1 MTNEVYYHGGLNFS
15 PVAKETEVQLAQKV
29 ADIFGEDGPESD
41 IVYVDFDDPD
51 NPSIVFEGYFEPD
64 NDALAKHIK
73 EADSFLRE
81 NGSCITGCVLEAN
94 NGFCKVGEMI
104 MENKEPVF
112 LFLDIEAA
120 AIKNASNDELL
131 SELKKR
137 GVSISDATDQ
147 ELLDELKRRGKDYA
161 RLVGIAKDF
170 IDIEAESAEPD
181 FLREIF
187 VDMIGISEEEAEQLG
202 LDANLLFGDE
212 EEEE

>member
-94 NGFCKVGEMI
+94 NGFCKIGEVI
-104 MENKEPVF
+104 MENEEAVI
-112 LFLDIEAA
+112 LDIEAA
-120 AIKNASNDELL
+120 AIHNASD
-131 SELKKR
+131 K
-137 GVSISDATDQ
+137 

-161 RLVGIAKDF
+161 RLVEIARDF
-170 IDIEAESAEPD
+170 IDGEAESAEPGYI
-181 FLREIF
+181 RKVF
-187 VDMIGISEEEAEQLG
+187 VDMIGVSKIEAEQLG
-202 LDANLLFGDE
+202 LDIDLLFGDE

>member
-94 NGFCKVGEMI
+94 NGFCKIGEVI
-104 MENKEPVF
+104 MENEEAVI
-112 LFLDIEAA
+112 LDIEAA
-120 AIKNASNDELL
+120 AIHNASD
-131 SELKKR
+131 K
-137 GVSISDATDQ
+137 

-161 RLVGIAKDF
+161 RLVEIARDF
-170 IDIEAESAEPD
+170 IDGEAESAEPGYI
-181 FLREIF
+181 RKVF
-187 VDMIGISEEEAEQLG
+187 VNMIGVSKIEAEQLG
-202 LDANLLFGDE
+202 LDIDLLFGDE

>member
-41 IVYVDFDDPD
+41 IIYVDFDDSD

-94 NGFCKVGEMI
+94 NGFCKVGEVI
-104 MENKEPVF
+104 MENREPV
-112 LFLDIEAA
+112 FLDIEAA
-120 AIKNASNDELL
+120 AIHNASNDELL
-131 SELKKR
+131 GELKKR
-137 GVSISDATDQ
+137 GASISDATDQ
-147 ELLDELKRRGKDYA
+147 ELMDELKRRGKDYA

-202 LDANLLFGDE
+202 LDTNLLFEDE
-212 EEEE
+212 EV

>member
-15 PVAKETEVQLAQKV
+15 PVAKETEAQLAQKV
-29 ADIFGEDGPESD
+29 ADIFGKDGPESD
-41 IVYVDFDDPD
+41 IVYVDFDDSD

-94 NGFCKVGEMI
+94 NGFCKVGEVI
-104 MENKEPVF
+104 MENGEAVS
-112 LFLDIEAA
+112 LDIEAA
-120 AIKNASNDELL
+120 AIHNASD
-131 SELKKR
+131 K
-137 GVSISDATDQ
+137 

-161 RLVGIAKDF
+161 RLVEIARDF
-170 IDIEAESAEPD
+170 IDGEAESAEPD
-181 FLREIF
+181 YIREIF
-187 VDMIGISEEEAEQLG
+187 VDMIGVSKEEAEQLG
-202 LDANLLFGDE
+202 LDTDLLFGDE